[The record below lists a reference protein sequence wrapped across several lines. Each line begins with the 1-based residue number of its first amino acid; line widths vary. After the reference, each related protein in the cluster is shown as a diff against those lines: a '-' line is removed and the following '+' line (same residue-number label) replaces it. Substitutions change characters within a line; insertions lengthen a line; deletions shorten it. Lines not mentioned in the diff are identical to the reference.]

1 MPFRGL
7 LLNLFSKKCYDS
19 HLFMF
24 FLALTSSLRL
34 TELGLVLQC
43 YNVIIRALRLSVS
56 SDRPGPA
63 SCLLLSLFSWIFSF
77 NEYQQL
83 KY

>member
-1 MPFRGL
+1 MTL
-7 LLNLFSKKCYDS
+7 IYSC
-19 HLFMF
+19 F
-24 FLALTSSLRL
+24 FLALTSLLRL
-34 TELGLVLQC
+34 TELGLVLQY